1 MAGAQAHGVQA
12 LHDGGRGQPGGVL
25 LKDIPDCLGTCGLD
39 DVVFVGVH
47 GEAQRAGA
55 AQGFAF
61 KGGFPHTAAGFFGQL
76 GAVILSQSFH
86 QALDDDALSPG
97 DVALSGIEDLHAV
110 VPELFLIHGAVVAV
124 AGQTVGFPADH
135 GVKGVRRTVGHQLL
149 EGGAVIGFA
158 ADVAVYILAQD
169 GHAVGAGVGLTVP
182 ALALDALLGLAAAA
196 RVAVVSHQARRFG
209 RRSFFAGHDNT
220 SFPGSLPICRECD
233 ILTPASIKFSLSG
246 FVLHSMLSPALHRT
260 SAGAFIC
267 PYRKSVL
274 CCKGRRRM
282 ERNLLVFLSLPFDDG
297 ATPSGWK
304 QLEGVVR
311 L

>member
-1 MAGAQAHGVQA
+1 M
-12 LHDGGRGQPGGVL
+12 
-25 LKDIPDCLGTCGLD
+25 
-39 DVVFVGVH
+39 
-47 GEAQRAGA
+47 
-55 AQGFAF
+55 
-61 KGGFPHTAAGFFGQL
+61 
-76 GAVILSQSFH
+76 
-86 QALDDDALSPG
+86 
-97 DVALSGIEDLHAV
+97 
-110 VPELFLIHGAVVAV
+110 
-124 AGQTVGFPADH
+124 
-135 GVKGVRRTVGHQLL
+135 
-149 EGGAVIGFA
+149 
-158 ADVAVYILAQD
+158 
-169 GHAVGAGVGLTVP
+169 GAGVGLTVP

-304 QLEGVVR
+304 QLEGFVR